1 MYFRKVKMGKARK
14 LLTDKELK
22 DGAIL
27 KSNAVTWDLI
37 GINRSSRPGKED
49 KEEQSKYLE
58 ELKKDIEIYLELEDT
73 IVVED
78 E

>member
-1 MYFRKVKMGKARK
+1 M
-14 LLTDKELK
+14 
-22 DGAIL
+22 L

-49 KEEQSKYLE
+49 KEVQAKYLE
-58 ELKKDIEIYLELEDT
+58 DLKKDIGIFLELEET